1 VCYATGAPRGITQT
15 TATSCWCALKSRGYE
30 HLARAQDGDQ
40 PFSQRTASPNH
51 ALTRTV
57 CLSFLRETLYDPA
70 RVVDVP
76 GAIPATGCASTAEGI
91 LEGAAF

>member
-1 VCYATGAPRGITQT
+1 MRGITP
-15 TATSCWCALKSRGYE
+15 APAPSCGRVLKSRGYE
-30 HLARAQDGDQ
+30 HLDWAQDVDQ
-40 PFSQRTASPNH
+40 PFSQRTAAPDH
-51 ALTRTV
+51 ALTRTP

-70 RVVDVP
+70 RVIDVP